1 MAGITLVATDT
12 LRQMNFPHVHEE
24 KLTSYFVTF
33 SAALWSWLC
42 TYGKR
47 MPLGVE
53 NIRLFRSGYKC
64 CSILRTFWTV
74 FKPWDSLARTMTAES
89 IKRTQSQWT
98 AMVLWLCSRSSRK
111 CIAVSFYM
119 TSLVT
124 NCKPFFT
131 ESRVH
136 RADALGTW
144 QMQPLL
150 CAPELLWKRRLSLPL
165 LTALAGLSLGQA
177 LKVGVGVVMLWK

>member
-24 KLTSYFVTF
+24 KLTSCFVTV

-74 FKPWDSLARTMTAES
+74 FKP
-89 IKRTQSQWT
+89 
-98 AMVLWLCSRSSRK
+98 
-111 CIAVSFYM
+111 
-119 TSLVT
+119 
-124 NCKPFFT
+124 
-131 ESRVH
+131 
-136 RADALGTW
+136 
-144 QMQPLL
+144 
-150 CAPELLWKRRLSLPL
+150 
-165 LTALAGLSLGQA
+165 
-177 LKVGVGVVMLWK
+177 